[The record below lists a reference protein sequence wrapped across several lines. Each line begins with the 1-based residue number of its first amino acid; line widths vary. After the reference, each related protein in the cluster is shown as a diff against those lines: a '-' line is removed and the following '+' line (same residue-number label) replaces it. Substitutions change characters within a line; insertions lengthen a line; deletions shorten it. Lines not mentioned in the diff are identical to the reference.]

1 MGQLLKNC
9 CGCSAFL
16 PIPRLLFGEGRCSS
30 AQDVWLST
38 QTQGIYAAETVKYH
52 ARYRRP
58 PVSFHFIELKDFFFQ
73 LGESLRFDNSRN
85 ENISLTILC

>member
-38 QTQGIYAAETVKYH
+38 QTQGIYAAETGLLLPRVTAWGIWGH
-52 ARYRRP
+52 GVPLP
-58 PVSFHFIELKDFFFQ
+58 PGMLSW
-73 LGESLRFDNSRN
+73 
-85 ENISLTILC
+85 